1 MFIKEYSVREVQDI
15 LSRNGFTYLRTHGSH
30 RIYSNGNCSVSI
42 PSQKKTVNKM
52 LFLRIIK
59 ENNLMLN

>member
-1 MFIKEYSVREVQDI
+1 MLIKEYSVREVQDI

-42 PSQKKTVNKM
+42 R
-52 LFLRIIK
+52 LRKRQLIK
-59 ENNLMLN
+59 CCF

>member
-1 MFIKEYSVREVQDI
+1 MLIKEYSVREVQDI

-42 PSQKKTVNKM
+42 PSQTVNKM

-59 ENNLMLN
+59 ENNLILN